1 MERVKSIASW
11 IAPPALMSLCYT
23 VLALTSETDTTGKAW
38 MAIGFMF
45 VLILWMTF
53 RLAVEGAGLS
63 RALAVGD
70 ADKVLSITKKQLA
83 KRGNDQVR
91 APYLIHQAL
100 AHELRGDSSAAL
112 AAADGAKPVA
122 PHDKL
127 LQTAVRMLA
136 LVEAGRVADARAL
149 MPELDERAAATDRRL
164 QIVAHHYAHL
174 ARARVLL
181 AEGQGDAAKVE
192 LAKITDDI
200 RAGHA
205 IRGRAKK
212 LSTGSSPG

>member
-11 IAPPALMSLCYT
+11 IAPPLLMSLCYT
-23 VLALTSETDTTGKAW
+23 ILALTSETDTTGKAW

-70 ADKVLSITKKQLA
+70 ADKVLAITNKQLA
-83 KRGNDQVR
+83 KRSNDQVR
-91 APYLIHQAL
+91 APYLIHQSL
-100 AHELRGDSSAAL
+100 AYELRGDATAAL
-112 AAADGAKPVA
+112 ASVEAAKPVT

-127 LQTAVRMLA
+127 LQTAVKMLA
-136 LVEAGRVADARAL
+136 LVEARRVTDARAL
-149 MPELDERAAATDRRL
+149 MTELDERATATDRRL

-174 ARARVLL
+174 ARGRVLI
-181 AEGQGDAAKVE
+181 AEGQGEAAKIE
-192 LAKITDDI
+192 LAKISDDV

-205 IRGRAKK
+205 IRARAKK
-212 LSTGSSPG
+212 LSASLMQ

>member
-11 IAPPALMSLCYT
+11 IAPPLLMSLCYT
-23 VLALTSETDTTGKAW
+23 ILALTSETDTTGKAW

-70 ADKVLSITKKQLA
+70 ADKVLAITNKQLA
-83 KRGNDQVR
+83 KRSNDQVR
-91 APYLIHQAL
+91 APYQIHQAL
-100 AHELRGDSSAAL
+100 AYELRGDAAAAL
-112 AAADGAKPVA
+112 ASADAAKPVT

-127 LQTAVRMLA
+127 LQTAVKMLA
-136 LVEAGRVADARAL
+136 LVEAGRVAEARAL
-149 MPELDERAAATDRRL
+149 MSELDERAAATDRRL

-174 ARARVLL
+174 ARGRVLL
-181 AEGQGDAAKVE
+181 AEAQGDAARAE
-192 LAKITDDI
+192 LEKISNDV

-205 IRGRAKK
+205 IRARAKK
-212 LSTGSSPG
+212 LAA

>member
-11 IAPPALMSLCYT
+11 IAPPILMSLCYT
-23 VLALTSETDTTGKAW
+23 ILALTSETDTTGKAW

-70 ADKVLSITKKQLA
+70 ADKVLAITKKHLA
-83 KRGNDQVR
+83 RRGNDQVR

-100 AHELRGDSSAAL
+100 AHELRGDFAAAL
-112 AAADGAKPVA
+112 TSAEAAKPVTPA
-122 PHDKL
+122 DKL
-127 LQTAVRMLA
+127 LQTAVKMLA
-136 LVEAGRVADARAL
+136 LVESGRVADARAL
-149 MPELDERAAATDRRL
+149 MAELDERAATTDRRL
-164 QIVAHHYAHL
+164 QIVAHHHAHL

-181 AEGQGDAAKVE
+181 AEGQGDAGRAE
-192 LAKITDDI
+192 LAKISDDI

-205 IRGRAKK
+205 IRARAKK
-212 LSTGSSPG
+212 LSTGSSRG

>member
-11 IAPPALMSLCYT
+11 IAPPILMSLCYT
-23 VLALTSETDTTGKAW
+23 ILALTSETDTTGKAW

-45 VLILWMTF
+45 VMILWMTF

-70 ADKVLSITKKQLA
+70 ADKVLAITKKHLG
-83 KRGNDQVR
+83 RRRNDAVR
-91 APYLIHQAL
+91 APFLVHQAL
-100 AHELRGDSSAAL
+100 AYELRGDVANALQSADA
-112 AAADGAKPVA
+112 AKPVT

-127 LQTAVRMLA
+127 LQTAVKILA
-136 LVEAGRVADARAL
+136 LVEANRLADARAL
-149 MPELDERAAATDRRL
+149 VGELDERVAATDRRL

-174 ARARVLL
+174 ARGRLLL
-181 AEGQGDAAKVE
+181 AEGKGDGARAE
-192 LAKITDDI
+192 LAKISNDI

-205 IRGRAKK
+205 IRARAKK
-212 LSTGSSPG
+212 LAAT

>member
-11 IAPPALMSLCYT
+11 IAPPLLMSLCYT
-23 VLALTSETDTTGKAW
+23 ILALTSETDTTGKAW

-70 ADKVLSITKKQLA
+70 ADKVLAITNKQLA
-83 KRGNDQVR
+83 KRANDQVR

-100 AHELRGDSSAAL
+100 AYELRGDATAAL
-112 AAADGAKPVA
+112 ASVEAAKPVT

-127 LQTAVRMLA
+127 LQTAVMMLA
-136 LVEAGRVADARAL
+136 LVEAGRVTDARAF
-149 MPELDERAAATDRRL
+149 MDELDERAAATDRRL

-174 ARARVLL
+174 ARGRVLI
-181 AEGQGDAAKVE
+181 AEGEGEAAKVE
-192 LAKITDDI
+192 LAKISDDV

-205 IRGRAKK
+205 IRARAKK
-212 LSTGSSPG
+212 LSASLMQ

>member
-11 IAPPALMSLCYT
+11 IAPPILMSLCYT
-23 VLALTSETDTTGKAW
+23 ILALTSETDTTGKAW

-70 ADKVLSITKKQLA
+70 AEKVLSITKKQLA
-83 KRGNDQVR
+83 KRSNDQVR
-91 APYLIHQAL
+91 APYLIHEAL
-100 AHELRGDSSAAL
+100 AHELRGDFSAAL
-112 AAADGAKPVA
+112 TSAEAAKPVA
-122 PHDKL
+122 PADKL
-127 LQTAVRMLA
+127 LQTAVKMLA
-136 LVEAGRVADARAL
+136 LVDANRAGEARAL
-149 MPELDERAAATDRRL
+149 VTELDERAVATDRRL
-164 QIVAHHYAHL
+164 QIFAHHYAHL

-181 AEGQGDAAKVE
+181 AEGQGDAARPE

-205 IRGRAKK
+205 IRARARK
-212 LSTGSSPG
+212 LSTGSSQD